1 MPKKR
6 TGNKSLLLST
16 PVYNELADAA
26 EWVKFHRG
34 GPRFDTRRSGES
46 QSWIWLR
53 NDTGAS
59 LVPGN
64 VVGIG
69 PPTVTDSQNP
79 VSFQYQV
86 AHQAVL
92 PTVAVHA
99 TRLAVVLE
107 ACPPGE
113 WFAGLVAGVA
123 SVNIYVSAAH
133 LADWQ
138 GRASVDGTVSQLVS
152 DPAGPVIVLWC
163 GSAAAGQTAPQI
175 SGLQKARVLLPAT
188 AAAATQL
195 PRLGR
200 LEADLAYNGTA
211 SVRLLTGAVGAESP
225 SSPAVYVTAHNLVYR
240 TLWSGANVS
249 MVPHDVTGADPAT
262 YRIIWSDAASR
273 VRGVSD
279 AAIGSGTSGL
289 VSSLV
294 PIDGRVGP
302 GSSITAHSVLANF
315 NVPGGVAVWCE
326 WTDVNSRWEIYSADC
341 PPPSP

>member
-26 EWVKFHRG
+26 EWVKFHRAG
-34 GPRFDTRRSGES
+34 ARFDTRRSAES

-53 NDTGAS
+53 NDTGAN

-69 PPTVTDSQNP
+69 PPTVTDGQNP

-86 AHQAVL
+86 AHQAMP
-92 PTVAVHA
+92 PTVALHA
-99 TRLAVVLE
+99 TRLAVVLD
-107 ACPPGE
+107 ASPPGE

-138 GRASVDGTVSQLVS
+138 GRANVDGTVSQLVS
-152 DPAGPVIVLWC
+152 DPAGPVMVLWC
-163 GSAAAGQTAPQI
+163 GSAAAGQTAPQT
-175 SGLQKARVLLPAT
+175 SGLQKARVLLPAMPS
-188 AAAATQL
+188 APGKQL
-195 PRLGR
+195 WLGR
-200 LEADLAYNGTA
+200 LEADLASNGTA

-225 SSPAVYVTAHNLVYR
+225 SSPAEYVTAHNLLYR

-249 MVPHDVTGADPAT
+249 LLPHDVTGADSST
-262 YRIIWSDAASR
+262 YRIAWSDSAAR
-273 VRGVSD
+273 IRGVSD
-279 AAIGSGTSGL
+279 AAIGAGTSGS

-302 GSSITAHSVLANF
+302 GSSITAHNVLAHF
-315 NVPGGVAVWCE
+315 GVPGEVAVWCE
-326 WTDVNSRWEIYSADC
+326 WTEANSRWEIYSADC

>member
-6 TGNKSLLLST
+6 TGNRSLLLST

-26 EWVKFHRG
+26 EWVKFHRA
-34 GPRFDTRRSGES
+34 GPRFDTRQSGET

-53 NDTGAS
+53 NDTGAN

-64 VVGIG
+64 IVGIG

-92 PTVAVHA
+92 PTVAAHG
-99 TRLAVVLE
+99 TRMAVVLE

-138 GRASVDGTVSQLVS
+138 GRASVDGSVSQLVS
-152 DPAGPVIVLWC
+152 DPAGAVMVLWC
-163 GSAAAGQTAPQI
+163 GSAAVGQTAPQT
-175 SGLQKARVLLPAT
+175 SGLQKARVLLPAMT
-188 AAAATQL
+188 GAPSRL

-200 LEADLAYNGTA
+200 LEADLTSNGTA

-225 SSPAVYVTAHNLVYR
+225 SSPAVYVTAHNLLYR

-249 MVPHDVTGADPAT
+249 LLPHDVTGGDPAV
-262 YRIIWSDAASR
+262 YRITWSDAAAR
-273 VRGVSD
+273 IRGVSD
-279 AAIGSGTSGL
+279 AAIGTGTSGS

-302 GSSITAHSVLANF
+302 DSSITAHNVLVNF
-315 NVPGGVAVWCE
+315 GIPGSVAVWCE
-326 WTDVNSRWEIYSADC
+326 WTEVNGRWEIYSADC